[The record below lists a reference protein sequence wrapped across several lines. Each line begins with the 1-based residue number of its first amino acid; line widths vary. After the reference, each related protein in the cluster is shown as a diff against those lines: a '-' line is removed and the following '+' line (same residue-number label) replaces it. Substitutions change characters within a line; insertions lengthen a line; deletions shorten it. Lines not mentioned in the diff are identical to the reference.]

1 MRIFMRIVLTLYIL
15 FVIFIM
21 GVTLAC
27 AWWFIADKHPAYWLD
42 MLYNNAT
49 VRLIVSV
56 VGVIVILVSLILMFS
71 GIRKRKPKSAFI
83 ADTGSGAVSITIS
96 ALEEMAMRH
105 MLATDAVRTVKTF
118 VVVKDGKVSI
128 TGRLAV
134 AEGTNIP
141 ETLLTLQKSLK
152 EHIETLAG
160 ITVGKISLLVE
171 KTSQIAKARVE

>member
-21 GVTLAC
+21 GITLAC
-27 AWWFIADKHPAYWLD
+27 AWWFIEDIHPAYWLD
-42 MLYNNAT
+42 MLYSDAT

-56 VGVIVILVSLILMFS
+56 IGVAVILVSLALMFS

-96 ALEEMAMRH
+96 ALEEMATRH
-105 MLATDAVRTVKTF
+105 MLATEAVRTVKTT
-118 VVVKDGKVSI
+118 VVVKEGKVQV